1 MCVFEWELRRDCLW
15 SDHYSSLF
23 NTALK
28 AVLVGYL
35 FCMLSWI
42 ALWTTAMLEMH
53 FILLYFIPSCKSS
66 DIHRFLQNTFR
77 KPFKKSIMLFS
88 NIAYQTWPTS
98 PWPKA
103 HCCHSRAPQRDLATL
118 TVCFCH
124 FHEICMISSAVG
136 HMAESSWL
144 SPVSYAEHYSLE
156 ITSPRGPNYQHAHSS
171 IAVVA
176 CWATVFAPC

>member
-1 MCVFEWELRRDCLW
+1 MSQWVWGREWERKWGTWLIIW

-23 NTALK
+23 NTALE

-35 FCMLSWI
+35 FCVLSEI
-42 ALWTTAMLEMH
+42 ALRTTIIPEMH
-53 FILLYFIPSCKSS
+53 FFLQIHVQSS

-77 KPFKKSIMLFS
+77 KPFKKSVMLLS
-88 NIAYQTWPTS
+88 NIAYQTWPTN
-98 PWPKA
+98 PRPKT
-103 HCCHSRAPQRDLATL
+103 HCCHSRAPQRDLAAL

-136 HMAESSWL
+136 HMAKSWWL

-156 ITSPRGPNYQHAHSS
+156 IMSLRGPN
-171 IAVVA
+171 
-176 CWATVFAPC
+176 